1 MQKKHH
7 TLSLAVIV
15 KNEEVHL
22 PTLMETARIYAD
34 EIIIVDTGS
43 TDRTKEIARQ
53 YTDKIFDFVWVDDF
67 SKARNFGLEKCTSD
81 FIIWLDADDLI
92 AKDTAQMLCD
102 MKAKPIE
109 WDVLY
114 LPYVYARNAEGQIT
128 LSQVRERIFRN
139 NKGLKFEFP
148 IHECLK
154 YVGELKF
161 EHRNDIKVIHNKIVA
176 NEPSVT
182 RNLRILSKA
191 VETEEYRDNVRIWS
205 YLAQESDAHK
215 GVAYYEYI
223 FREMCK
229 EPVDKAWYSQTMV
242 HYMRKLI
249 ALKKYD
255 KALEAGGKAI
265 AYYPLWREPFFYTA
279 HVYFYTA
286 RYKEALKMML
296 IANDI
301 PLPSDDAHII
311 YDKSI
316 YEGDWFYEWLFFV
329 YHYLWDRDKA
339 VAVLEDVL
347 KRNPNSQTFLR
358 LKQEK
363 MDWLY
368 PKDAKHGKK

>member
-34 EIIIVDTGS
+34 EIVIVDTGS
-43 TDRTKEIARQ
+43 TDKTKEIARK
-53 YTDKIFDFVWVDDF
+53 YTDKIFDFGWVDDF

-81 FIIWLDADDLI
+81 FIIWLDADDMI
-92 AKDTAQMLCD
+92 PKETAEMLND
-102 MKAKPIE
+102 LKSKPIE

-139 NKGLKFEFP
+139 NKGLAFEFP

-161 EHRNDIKVIHNKIVA
+161 EHRNDIKIIHNKIVA
-176 NEPSVT
+176 SEPSVT

-191 VETEEYRDNVRIWS
+191 VETEEYKNNVRIWS
-205 YLAQESDAHK
+205 YLAQESDAQK
-215 GVAYYEYI
+215 GAVYYEHI
-223 FREMCK
+223 LNTMCGN
-229 EPVDKAWYSQTMV
+229 VDKIWHSQTMV
-242 HYMRKLI
+242 HYLRKLI
-249 ALKKYD
+249 TLQRYD
-255 KALEAGGKAI
+255 EALEAGGKAI

-296 IANDI
+296 IAAEI
-301 PLPSDDAHII
+301 PIPPDDVHVI

-329 YHYLWDRDKA
+329 YHYLWNRDKA
-339 VAVLEDVL
+339 VAILEDVL

-363 MDWLY
+363 QDWLY
-368 PKDAKHGKK
+368 PNETKNTKK